1 MAFVTCLHGF
11 SQHGDSWEEL
21 AGLVPGRYRW
31 LMPDLRGTSLEQVT
45 SEILEMWDR
54 QGVGQSH
61 LVGYS
66 QGGRVALHVACRHPE
81 RVTTL
86 TTIGAHAGLEGAE
99 RVRRL
104 VQDQEL
110 ADRIEREGVG
120 WFAEYWA
127 QLPLFAG
134 LARRGPAFLARLDA
148 GRRQNEPGHL
158 AASLRGLG
166 AGATGP
172 FWERLGRV
180 TAPALVLAGADD
192 ARYVHFARRLAGCL
206 PRATLAIVPGAGHA
220 AHLEQ
225 PEAVAR
231 LLGDHLS
238 TR

>member
-1 MAFVTCLHGF
+1 MALVTCLHGF

-21 AGLVPGRYRW
+21 ASLVHGRYRW
-31 LMPDLRGTSLEQVT
+31 LMPDVRGTSLEQVT
-45 SEILEMWDR
+45 SEIVELWDSE
-54 QGVGQSH
+54 GVDRSH

-66 QGGRVALHVACRHPE
+66 QGGRVALHLACQHPE

-104 VQDQEL
+104 TRDQEL
-110 ADRIEREGVG
+110 ADRIEREGVS

-127 QLPLFAG
+127 ELPLFAG

-148 GRRQNEPGHL
+148 GRRQNDPAHL

-166 AGATGP
+166 AGATPP
-172 FWERLGRV
+172 FWHELGRV
-180 TAPALVLAGADD
+180 TAPALLLAGAEDT
-192 ARYVHFARRLAGCL
+192 RYVDLARRLAGCL
-206 PRATLAIVPGAGHA
+206 PRATVAIVPDAGHA

-225 PEAVAR
+225 PEAGAR